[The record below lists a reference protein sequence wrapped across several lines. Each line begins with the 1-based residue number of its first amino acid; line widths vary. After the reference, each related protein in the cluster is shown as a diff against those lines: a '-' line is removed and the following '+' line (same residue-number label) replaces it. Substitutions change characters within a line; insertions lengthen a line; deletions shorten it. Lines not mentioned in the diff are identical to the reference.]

1 MQNLRLGPDLSLPL
15 SEVIGQCVAILGI
28 RGSGKSNT
36 AGVIFEELLAARYP
50 LSIVDIDGE
59 YFGLKEKYEV
69 LVVGAGEN
77 VDIELDV
84 DAAGGVAEL
93 SLREGV
99 PVILDVSDM
108 LAEERE
114 QFVLEY
120 LTRIWSLAGKLRK
133 PYMIGI
139 EECHEFIPQGVRTD
153 LKEVVSRIA
162 LRGRKRG
169 LGAVIVSQRS
179 AKVEKD
185 VLTQAG
191 MLFLHRVVHE
201 VDMRVYGELLP
212 WPKSE
217 VKEQVTSLGV
227 GECIFLS
234 GQDIRK
240 VRIRPRETFHGG
252 FTPSFKPV
260 ETPKLRQVR
269 GEILAAIQKFR
280 EGKETA
286 PTSELALKSRLEKL
300 EAELALK
307 EARIRELERRLKDR
321 GNGHHGLPPGVQ
333 ANATAPLETGDED
346 ELPPEVLRKVT
357 RLLRRLRRL
366 PVHERRLLAFLVS
379 REPRAYT
386 TAELAA
392 WIDCAEATLLTE
404 PPTEL
409 IDMGLISCERL
420 ARGITYRSQ
429 LKAYVSHAFSG
440 FLPDLGPEG
449 QHLLIAYL
457 RRRLSQL
464 STAERNFSHIP

>member
-1 MQNLRLGPDLSLPL
+1 MNLGPDLALPL

-36 AGVIFEELLAARYP
+36 AGVIFEELLSAHYP

-84 DAAGGVAEL
+84 DAAPGVAEL

-108 LAEERE
+108 LADERE
-114 QFVLEY
+114 LFVLEY

-153 LKEVVSRIA
+153 LKEVIARIA

-217 VKEQVTSLGV
+217 VKEQVTGLGV

-234 GQDIRK
+234 GQSIRK
-240 VRIRPRETFHGG
+240 VRIRQRKTFHGG

-269 GEILAAIQKFR
+269 GEILAAIQRFR
-280 EGKETA
+280 EDKDRAQDEEGWRA
-286 PTSELALKSRLEKL
+286 RVEKL

-307 EARIRELERRLKDR
+307 QARIRELEGRLR
-321 GNGHHGLPPGVQ
+321 EVSRFPSPAAEAEVVPMEG
-333 ANATAPLETGDED
+333 GDED
-346 ELPPEVLRKVT
+346 GAGWDGPDLPQEVERKAD
-357 RLLRRLRRL
+357 RLLRRLARL
-366 PVHERRLLAFLVS
+366 PVHERRMLGFLVS
-379 REPRAYT
+379 REPRSYT

-392 WIDCAEATLLTE
+392 WVDCAEATLLAE
-404 PPTEL
+404 PPREL
-409 IDMGLISCERL
+409 LELGLISCERL
-420 ARGITYRSQ
+420 ARGITYRAR
-429 LKAYVSHAFSG
+429 LKAYVTEAFAG

-449 QHLLIAYL
+449 RHRLVGYL
-457 RRRLSQL
+457 RGRLARL
-464 STAERNFSHIP
+464 YTTERNFSHIA

>member
-1 MQNLRLGPDLSLPL
+1 MRTLNLGPDLSLPL
-15 SEVIGQCVAILGI
+15 AEVIGQCVAILGI

-36 AGVIFEELLAARYP
+36 AGVIFEELLSARYP

-84 DAAGGVAEL
+84 DAAPGVAEL

-114 QFVLEY
+114 LFVLEY

-153 LKEVVSRIA
+153 LKEVIARIA

-201 VDMRVYGELLP
+201 VDMRVYSELLP
-212 WPKSE
+212 WPKAE
-217 VKEQVTSLGV
+217 VKEQVAGLGV

-234 GQDIRK
+234 GQSIRK
-240 VRIRPRETFHGG
+240 VRIRPRKTFHGG

-280 EGKETA
+280 EEEQDQGAGPSLE
-286 PTSELALKSRLEKL
+286 RLERL

-307 EARIRELERRLKDR
+307 EARIHELERRLR
-321 GNGHHGLPPGVQ
+321 EAALPPPEEEPVRDEV
-333 ANATAPLETGDED
+333 AYSDDLPLE
-346 ELPPEVLRKVT
+346 VVRKVD
-357 RLLRRLRRL
+357 RLLRRLRHLPPHEQRL
-366 PVHERRLLAFLVS
+366 VAFLAT
-379 REPRAYT
+379 REPRSYT
-386 TAELAA
+386 TRELAA
-392 WIDCAEATLLTE
+392 WVDCPEATLLSE
-404 PPTEL
+404 PPTHLVE
-409 IDMGLISCERL
+409 MGLLSRERL
-420 ARGITYRSQ
+420 ARGTTYRAQ
-429 LKAYVSHAFSG
+429 LKAYVNSAFSG
-440 FLPDLGPEG
+440 FLPDLGPQG
-449 QHLLIAYL
+449 VHRLVTYL
-457 RRRLSQL
+457 RARLAQL
-464 STAERNFSHIP
+464 PAAERNLSHVA